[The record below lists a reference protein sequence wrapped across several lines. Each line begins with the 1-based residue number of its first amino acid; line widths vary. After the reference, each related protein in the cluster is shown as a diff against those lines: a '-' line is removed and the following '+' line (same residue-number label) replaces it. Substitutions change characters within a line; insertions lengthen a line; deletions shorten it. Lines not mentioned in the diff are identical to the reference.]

1 MLNGTNVPPSSAGPG
16 EDIPPN
22 NMASSSKGWNKG

>member
-1 MLNGTNVPPSSAGPG
+1 MLNGTSVPASNIGPG
-16 EDIPPN
+16 EEVPN